1 MDKTRNFLALLQGKL
16 WLLPLIFTVGSAA
29 LAVIL
34 ILFGNRLA
42 SAGSG
47 HLWWLYS
54 GDAETG
60 RQLLSS
66 LLSGLMT
73 MTSLV
78 ISVTFVILTLAAN
91 QLGPRLISR
100 FMADRQIQTV
110 LGLFIG
116 TILYLII
123 VLRSVTDQLG
133 ATGVP
138 HLAITAGSVLT
149 VLCLLALLFY
159 IHKVARSIIADNIVN
174 ALYTDM
180 LATMDS
186 VLPPPDTPKHEPLG
200 ARFAGPFH
208 TLAIG
213 KVGHVQVVDYQRL
226 LDLAVSEDIRMAVNV
241 RAGHYVLAAGGHV
254 QVFTE
259 KAPDDALLDS
269 IRAAFTIG
277 AERTPAQDLEFGIRQ
292 LTEIAVRALSPGIND
307 PFTALAVIDR
317 ISAAVECQIGRAV
330 QPAEY
335 RDDHGALRLLVSR
348 TDLRG
353 LMDAGFRPIRQ
364 AGADHPAILTR
375 MAIRLA
381 DLVGPAVLEAER
393 EALSAQIEALGQAGE
408 QCACIPMD
416 RDEIRFQVEAARMRL
431 QAGDPRSETERS
443 SIHAGTSGG
452 TDFPVRG

>member
-1 MDKTRNFLALLQGKL
+1 MDKTRNFLALIKGKL
-16 WLLPLIFTVGSAA
+16 WLLPLILTLGSAIV
-29 LAVIL
+29 AVIL
-34 ILFGNRLA
+34 ILYGNHFV
-42 SAGSG
+42 SSG
-47 HLWWLYS
+47 DGNLWWLYS

-116 TILYLII
+116 TILYLIL
-123 VLRSVTDQLG
+123 VLRSVTDKLG
-133 ATGVP
+133 EEGVP
-138 HLAITAGSVLT
+138 HLAITTGSALT

-159 IHKVARSIIADNIVN
+159 IHKVARSIIADNMVQ
-174 ALYTDM
+174 ALYSDM

-186 VLPPPDTPKHEPLG
+186 VLPPKDTPKREPLG
-200 ARFAGPFH
+200 ARFAGPRH
-208 TLAIG
+208 SLAIG
-213 KVGHVQVVDYQRL
+213 TVGHVQVVGYALL
-226 LDLAVSEDIRMAVNV
+226 LDLAVREDIRMTVHV
-241 RAGHYVLAAGGHV
+241 RAGQYLLAKGDHV
-254 QVFTE
+254 TVFASE
-259 KAPDDALLDS
+259 APEDDTLSA

-277 AERTPAQDLEFGIRQ
+277 SERTPAQDLEFGIRQ

-317 ISAAVECQIGRAV
+317 ISAIIEGQIGRAV
-330 QPAEY
+330 QPTEY
-335 RDDHGALRLLVSR
+335 RDDDDDLRLIVSR
-348 TDLRG
+348 TDLRR

-364 AGADHPAILTR
+364 AGADHPAILAR

-381 DLVGPAVLEAER
+381 DLAVADMLDAER
-393 EALSAQIEALGQAGE
+393 AALSAQIEALAQAGE
-408 QCACIPMD
+408 ACACIPVD
-416 RDEIRFQVEAARMRL
+416 RDEIRAQVEAARSRISDTDRH
-431 QAGDPRSETERS
+431 ADPAAPVPPS
-443 SIHAGTSGG
+443 SNRVEPA
-452 TDFPVRG
+452 